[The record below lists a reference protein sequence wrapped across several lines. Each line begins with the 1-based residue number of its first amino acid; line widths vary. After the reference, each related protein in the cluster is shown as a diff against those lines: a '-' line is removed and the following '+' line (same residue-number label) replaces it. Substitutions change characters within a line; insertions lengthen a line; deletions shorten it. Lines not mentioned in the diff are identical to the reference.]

1 VSPLIGDNFSMA
13 GCMGMM
19 LIDSVL
25 YGILM
30 WYIEAVFPGEFGVP
44 KPWYFFLTRSYW
56 IGRPTNSAHYD
67 SDLDIPMG
75 ERPKQ
80 NEAEPT
86 HLPLGNC
93 FNFSEQNYSLT
104 LTNLRGFCT
113 TYAQSVS

>member
-1 VSPLIGDNFSMA
+1 MA

-19 LIDSVL
+19 LLDSVL

-44 KPWYFFLTRSYW
+44 KPWYFFLTKSYW
-56 IGRPTNSAHYD
+56 MGRPTSSAHYD
-67 SDLDIPMG
+67 SDLDIQMG

-86 HLPLGNC
+86 HLPLGTI
-93 FNFSEQNYSLT
+93 FSFLESSILYYLPF
-104 LTNLRGFCT
+104 RCFCT
-113 TYAQSVS
+113 THAQGLSQWKSSCRRSQP

>member
-1 VSPLIGDNFSMA
+1 MA

-19 LIDSVL
+19 LLDSFL

-44 KPWYFFLTRSYW
+44 KPWYFFLTKSYW
-56 IGRPTNSAHYD
+56 KGGPSRSAHYD
-67 SDLDIPMG
+67 SDLDIQMG

-86 HLPLGNC
+86 HLPLG
-93 FNFSEQNYSLT
+93 Q
-104 LTNLRGFCT
+104 
-113 TYAQSVS
+113 